1 MVAISVLKD
10 LAKTLLS
17 IPVGNKVLGSETVP
31 AFALPKAEIA
41 IAGNFTSS
49 LY

>member
-10 LAKTLLS
+10 LAKILS
-17 IPVGNKVLGSETVP
+17 SMPVVNKVLGSETVP

-41 IAGNFTSS
+41 RAGICVSA

>member
-10 LAKTLLS
+10 LAKILS
-17 IPVGNKVLGSETVP
+17 SMPAVNKVLGSETVP

-41 IAGNFTSS
+41 RAGICVSA